1 MSKELEKLR
10 YIQGIEMLVPK
21 TKQKPPNK
29 KRFTPR
35 ECTVLN
41 LVLMTE
47 GAPADLRIKLLN
59 QGSDE
64 IQELGLYYI
73 DKSNELKEYTKEQ
86 AEEVRKLLLGDKIL

>member
-1 MSKELEKLR
+1 MKAK
-10 YIQGIEMLVPK
+10 
-21 TKQKPPNK
+21 NK

-47 GAPADLRIKLLN
+47 GAPADLRIKLLK

-73 DKSNELKEYTKEQ
+73 DKSVEIKEYTKQE
-86 AEEVRKLLLGDKIL
+86 AEELRKLFLGKK